1 MMLPWRPLAR
11 QFTRQLKRMEVGQL
25 EKLKKDTLVAH
36 VVGSSSDKRNHLGR
50 YKKAVG
56 KPELAPRCAKRMC
69 SKPACLGG
77 HVWIKGR
84 NSNDICYIVPL
95 CSSCNNSKSE
105 NFNGRASDWFPVKAN
120 TQERFTRFFESK
132 STNFYCYDSQFFT
145 LKTSPTNW
153 SIYFEILNM
162 DTLLESCFRLSS
174 RKWFQECSKTIFSS
188 NDEIAK
194 LPRQT
199 LSTLSSTLLENTSL
213 QTFNHF

>member
-1 MMLPWRPLAR
+1 MLPWRPLAR

-36 VVGSSSDKRNHLGR
+36 VIGSSSDKRNHLGR

-69 SKPACLGG
+69 SKPASLGG

-84 NSNDICYIVPL
+84 NSNEICYIVPL

-120 TQERFTRFFESK
+120 TQALVTKVVPGMFQNYFFFQRRNRKATPS
-132 STNFYCYDSQFFT
+132 NFIYAFFNA
-145 LKTSPTNW
+145 P
-153 SIYFEILNM
+153 
-162 DTLLESCFRLSS
+162 
-174 RKWFQECSKTIFSS
+174 
-188 NDEIAK
+188 
-194 LPRQT
+194 
-199 LSTLSSTLLENTSL
+199 
-213 QTFNHF
+213 